1 MAGVNKDTNASLQ
14 QEGLKLAEIASHF
27 VDPFPGNELVSGGHA
42 MDAFSLA
49 FNESPRV

>member
-1 MAGVNKDTNASLQ
+1 MSVVDMDTNASLQ
-14 QEGLKLAEIASHF
+14 QEGLKQSEISSHF